1 MPRAGLAI
9 AIALLLIS
17 RASARGDELADE
29 RAGLMSRYAAQ
40 LNELA
45 AWCRNQGDQQ
55 AADELAAWLPRRSS
69 DRLTLFVLSSAS
81 TEQLARPAQGW
92 RAEWHKLRVE
102 QADALA
108 KLSARAARDA
118 QASLAYELLTEAAR
132 ENPDHKLARRVLGYV
147 RFRDGWYTPFE
158 IKQLN
163 SGKVYHEKFGWLPKS
178 HVARYERGQRF
189 YRGRWMSQSDEEAL
203 RNDMA
208 RGWRIESDH
217 YAVTTN
223 HSLEAGVE
231 LSKKLERLH
240 AVWQQAFAGYLV
252 GKAELVRRF
261 EGKGTRRDATQHVVV
276 YYRDRAEYN
285 AALRPSQPQIEISL
299 GIYFA
304 RARTGYFFAG
314 EDQEHGTINHE
325 ATHQLFQ
332 ETRPAVAE
340 PGRDHNFWIVEGI
353 ACYMESLTD
362 AGDGWVT
369 LGGAHAGRMDAARE
383 RLRTGS
389 YNQPI
394 AHLVDLGMTRLQQE
408 PQLAAL
414 YGEAAAFADFLMHAR
429 QGKYREP
436 LVSYLESIY
445 SGHATAG
452 TLAEL
457 TGEPYDKL
465 DREYRDF
472 MTDAVSDAPA
482 VGAR

>member
-1 MPRAGLAI
+1 
-9 AIALLLIS
+9 
-17 RASARGDELADE
+17 
-29 RAGLMSRYAAQ
+29 
-40 LNELA
+40 
-45 AWCRNQGDQQ
+45 
-55 AADELAAWLPRRSS
+55 
-69 DRLTLFVLSSAS
+69 
-81 TEQLARPAQGW
+81 
-92 RAEWHKLRVE
+92 
-102 QADALA
+102 
-108 KLSARAARDA
+108 
-118 QASLAYELLTEAAR
+118 
-132 ENPDHKLARRVLGYV
+132 
-147 RFRDGWYTPFE
+147 
-158 IKQLN
+158 
-163 SGKVYHEKFGWLPKS
+163 
-178 HVARYERGQRF
+178 
-189 YRGRWMSQSDEEAL
+189 
-203 RNDMA
+203 
-208 RGWRIESDH
+208 
-217 YAVTTN
+217 
-223 HSLEAGVE
+223 
-231 LSKKLERLH
+231 
-240 AVWQQAFAGYLV
+240 
-252 GKAELVRRF
+252 
-261 EGKGTRRDATQHVVV
+261 
-276 YYRDRAEYN
+276 
-285 AALRPSQPQIEISL
+285 
-299 GIYFA
+299 
-304 RARTGYFFAG
+304 
-314 EDQEHGTINHE
+314 
-325 ATHQLFQ
+325 
-332 ETRPAVAE
+332 AE

>member
-1 MPRAGLAI
+1 MPRLGP
-9 AIALLLIS
+9 AIALALLLTSGI
-17 RASARGDELADE
+17 AARGEDLLDE
-29 RAGLMSRYAAQ
+29 RAQLTTRYATQ
-40 LNELA
+40 LHELA
-45 AWCRNQGDQQ
+45 AKCRSKGEQE
-55 AADELAAWLPRRSS
+55 AADTLASWLPHRNS
-69 DRLTLFVLSSAS
+69 DQLTLFVLSSAAAD
-81 TEQLARPAQGW
+81 QLAAEGQGW
-92 RAEWHKLRVE
+92 RAEWQQLRDT

-108 KLSARAARDA
+108 KLSARAAREGR
-118 QASLAYELLTEAAR
+118 ASLAFELVTEAAR

-147 RFRDGWYTPFE
+147 RFREGWYTPFE
-158 IKQLN
+158 IKQMN
-163 SGKVYHEKFGWLPKS
+163 SGKVYHQAFGWLPKS
-178 HVARYERGQRF
+178 HIERYERGQRF
-189 YRGRWMSQSDEEAL
+189 YRGRWMSEADEQAL
-203 RNDMA
+203 RKEMA
-208 RGWRIESDH
+208 RGWRIESEH
-217 YAVTTN
+217 YVVTTN

-240 AVWQQAFAGYLV
+240 AVWQQAFAGYLL

-285 AALRPSQPQIEISL
+285 AALKPSQPQIEISL

-314 EDQEHGTINHE
+314 QEQEPGTINHE

-353 ACYMESLTD
+353 ACYMESLAE
-362 AGDGWVT
+362 AGRGWVT

-383 RLRTGS
+383 RLRAGS

-394 AHLVDLGMTRLQQE
+394 ATLVDLGMTQLQQQ
-408 PQLAAL
+408 PRLAAL
-414 YGEAAAFADFLMHAR
+414 YGEAAALADFFMHA
-429 QGKYREP
+429 QEGKYREP
-436 LVSYLESIY
+436 LVAYLESVY
-445 SGHATAG
+445 SGRATSG

-457 TGEPYDKL
+457 TGESYDKL
-465 DREYRDF
+465 DREYHRF
-472 MTDAVSDAPA
+472 MDDGAVDAPA

>member
-332 ETRPAVAE
+332 ESRPVSPKAGLLA
-340 PGRDHNFWIVEGI
+340 NYWIIEGI
-353 ACYMESLTD
+353 AMYMESL
-362 AGDGWVT
+362 
-369 LGGAHAGRMDAARE
+369 
-383 RLRTGS
+383 
-389 YNQPI
+389 
-394 AHLVDLGMTRLQQE
+394 
-408 PQLAAL
+408 
-414 YGEAAAFADFLMHAR
+414 
-429 QGKYREP
+429 
-436 LVSYLESIY
+436 
-445 SGHATAG
+445 
-452 TLAEL
+452 
-457 TGEPYDKL
+457 
-465 DREYRDF
+465 
-472 MTDAVSDAPA
+472 
-482 VGAR
+482 

>member
-1 MPRAGLAI
+1 MPRAGFAI
-9 AIALLLIS
+9 AIAILLIS
-17 RASARGDELADE
+17 GICARGEELVDE
-29 RAGLMSRYAAQ
+29 RAGLLAGYATQ
-40 LNELA
+40 LGELA
-45 AWCRNQGDQQ
+45 AKCRAEGDQQ
-55 AADELAAWLPRRSS
+55 AADELAAWLPHRNS
-69 DRLTLFVLSSAS
+69 DQLTLFVLSSAS
-81 TEQLARPAQGW
+81 AEQLARQQQGW
-92 RAEWHKLRVE
+92 RAEWQQLRDA

-108 KLSARAARDA
+108 KLSARAAREGR
-118 QASLAYELLTEAAR
+118 ASLAFELLTEAAR

-158 IKQLN
+158 IKQMN
-163 SGKVYHEKFGWLPKS
+163 SGKVYHQTFGWLPKS
-178 HVARYERGQRF
+178 HVERYERGQRF
-189 YRGRWMSQSDEEAL
+189 YRGRWMSEADEQAL
-203 RNDMA
+203 RKDMA

-217 YAVTTN
+217 YVVITN

-231 LSKKLERLH
+231 LTKKLDRLH

-261 EGKGTRRDATQHVVV
+261 EGKGKRRDATQHAVV

-314 EDQEHGTINHE
+314 EDQERGTINHE

-353 ACYMESLTD
+353 ACYMESLAD

-394 AHLVDLGMTRLQQE
+394 AKLVELGMSRLQQE
-408 PQLAAL
+408 PRLAEL
-414 YGEAAAFADFLMHAR
+414 YGEAAAFADFLMHAQ
-429 QGKYREP
+429 QGRYREP
-436 LVSYLESIY
+436 LVEYLEAIY
-445 SGHATAG
+445 SGRATAG
-452 TLAEL
+452 TLAEVA
-457 TGEPYDKL
+457 GESYDKL

-472 MTDAVSDAPA
+472 MNDAASDAPT